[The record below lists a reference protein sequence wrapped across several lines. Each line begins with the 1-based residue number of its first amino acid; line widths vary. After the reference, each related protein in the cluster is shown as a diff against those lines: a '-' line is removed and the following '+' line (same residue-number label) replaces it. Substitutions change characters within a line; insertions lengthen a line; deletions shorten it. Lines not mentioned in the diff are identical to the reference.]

1 MRFRPSSFA
10 GPQLINADQWGVQ
23 EVCASLAFRLS
34 IAQKSFDLE
43 ETYHHEHQKHAPYVF
58 DAYQAIMF
66 RYVHIGT
73 NIFSHTHVNSS
84 SLHNYA
90 LNHLLYKHLHFNFI
104 YKFIEMSIYTY
115 M

>member
-1 MRFRPSSFA
+1 M
-10 GPQLINADQWGVQ
+10 QVWL
-23 EVCASLAFRLS
+23 FRLS

-43 ETYHHEHQKHAPYVF
+43 ETYHHEHQKRAPYVF
-58 DAYQAIMF
+58 DAYQAVMF

-90 LNHLLYKHLHFNFI
+90 LNHLLSVYIPTSSTNLSRCLFTHTF
-104 YKFIEMSIYTY
+104 S
-115 M
+115 